1 MLYHTKLDFD
11 YGLFLGEYERLKSY
25 EYSISHPN
33 GTEFINGTA
42 TNDYWTSEGKYM
54 IHAGPTMTSTVLS
67 EYCNEI
73 KRMFMLPGR
82 VDGRFYRTEPNIT
95 LPPHVDGSASRPE
108 RTQCSLNFIINDN
121 NGEVT
126 FYDKGKE
133 TSYTYKQAL
142 LDVTQVHSVKNN
154 DNTDRILFRISI
166 FHVCFDEVK
175 EIMDHHGFLEK

>member
-1 MLYHTKLDFD
+1 MIYHTKLDFD
-11 YGLFLGEYERLKSY
+11 YDLFFSEYKRLKSY
-25 EYSISHPN
+25 ERQHLSGS
-33 GTEFINGTA
+33 TA
-42 TNDYWTSEGKYM
+42 SNVGANSCREGKYM
-54 IHAGPTMTSTVLS
+54 IRWKDAMTSTIVS

-175 EIMDHHGFLEK
+175 EIMDHHGFLE

>member
-25 EYSISHPN
+25 EIIPSQPN

-54 IHAGPTMTSTVLS
+54 IHSGPTMTSTVLS

-82 VDGRFYRTEPNIT
+82 VDGRFYRFGANIT

-108 RTQCSLNFIINDN
+108 RTQCCLNFMLN
-121 NGEVT
+121 NNTAGVT
-126 FYDKGKE
+126 FHDKGKE
-133 TSYTYKQAL
+133 TSYTYRQAL
-142 LDVTQVHSVKNN
+142 LDVSQMHSVKNN
-154 DNTDRILFRISI
+154 DIDRILFKISI

-175 EIMDHHGFLEK
+175 EIMDHQGFLEK